1 METRANYVAVGAFV
15 LLVLAGML
23 VGILW
28 IARVQFKTEFNFYQ
42 THVSGSVSGLSAGA
56 PVRLNGIDVGH
67 VAGVDLDASD
77 PQLVTLL
84 LQVRDGIEIHSDA
97 VADVES
103 QGLTGVG
110 YVEISGGTLASPLLK
125 AAFGE
130 PYPTIKSGPSTSLQE
145 VFANAPE
152 VLAHLLVIANR
163 VEDVLDDKN
172 RLAITETLANIRDI
186 TGTIARRD
194 QDIDG
199 LITDAQGTMRNLATA
214 SVMVKVLTTNL
225 EHVSGKT
232 DRLVDSADTTF
243 NRATK
248 LANDLD
254 ATVQAARPGL
264 EQLTTTETARLD
276 QLLTRADDLIASLNR
291 LSHGLERDPREVLFG
306 TRSDGYRPP

>member
-1 METRANYVAVGAFV
+1 MNISPACAPQRSFDAEHSAMETRANYVAVGAFV
-15 LLVLAGML
+15 LLVLAGVL
-23 VGILW
+23 AGILW

-56 PVRLNGIDVGH
+56 PVRLNGIDVGR

-130 PYPTIKSGPSTSLQE
+130 RYPTIKSGPSTSLQE

-186 TGTIARRD
+186 TRTIARRD

-214 SVMVKVLTTNL
+214 SVW
-225 EHVSGKT
+225 
-232 DRLVDSADTTF
+232 
-243 NRATK
+243 
-248 LANDLD
+248 
-254 ATVQAARPGL
+254 
-264 EQLTTTETARLD
+264 
-276 QLLTRADDLIASLNR
+276 
-291 LSHGLERDPREVLFG
+291 
-306 TRSDGYRPP
+306 